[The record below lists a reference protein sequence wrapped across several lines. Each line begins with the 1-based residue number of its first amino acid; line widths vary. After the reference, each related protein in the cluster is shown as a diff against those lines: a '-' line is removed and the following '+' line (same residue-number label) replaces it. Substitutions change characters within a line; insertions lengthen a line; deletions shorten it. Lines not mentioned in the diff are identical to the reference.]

1 MNERLVEQLDLL
13 PNYLSH
19 HIALTLAALVIG
31 ILICLP
37 LAALVTRV
45 KSLQWPVMTFASVL
59 QTIPGIAMLALM
71 VPLLGQIGALPA
83 LIALVLYSMLPM
95 IRNTVTGILDVDA
108 SLTEAARG
116 AGMTDMQ
123 VLRLV
128 ELPLAAPVIIAG
140 IRTSAVWIVGTATL
154 ATPVGATSL
163 GNYIF
168 SGLQT
173 QNYTS
178 VIVGSISA
186 AALAIVLD
194 QFIHLIE
201 IAVSKRKKALAYG
214 AGIGLLVLLTAGLF
228 PLLQRANSA
237 SENERIVIGAKTFT
251 EQYVLAE
258 LMSEMLSDAGFE
270 VEVRSGMGSTILF
283 EALVNNEVDCYV
295 DYSGTIWANYMERT
309 QVPKGDTI
317 LTELTAW
324 LKSQHNTLCLGALGF
339 ENTYALAV
347 PREFAESESLKS
359 VADISRLSKNMKMGS
374 DYEFFGRPEW
384 ESLREAYDLQFTD
397 LLSMDHS
404 LMYAAIK
411 EGAVEVI
418 AAYSTDGSIAA
429 FDLVT
434 LADPQQALP
443 PYDATLLLSPK
454 AAKNM
459 RLVATLRKLVG
470 NITAEE
476 MRSANKAVD
485 LDGLSVSESAREL
498 RKSLEDNN

>member
-1 MNERLVEQLDLL
+1 MSERLAEQLALL

-19 HIALTLAALVIG
+19 HIALTLTALAIG
-31 ILICLP
+31 IIICLP

-45 KSLQWPVMTFASVL
+45 KALQWPVMTIASIL

-95 IRNTVTGILDVDA
+95 IRNTVTGILDIDS

-116 AGMTDMQ
+116 SGMTSMQ
-123 VLRLV
+123 ILRLV

-173 QNYTS
+173 QNYTA
-178 VIVGSISA
+178 VIVGSASA
-186 AALAIVLD
+186 AALAIILD

-201 IAVSKRKKALAYG
+201 YAASQRKKTLAIG
-214 AGIGLLVLLTAGLF
+214 TSVGLLLLALLGMS
-228 PLLQRANSA
+228 PLYERYNSNTGA
-237 SENERIVIGAKTFT
+237 ERIVIGAKTFT
-251 EQYVLAE
+251 EQYVLSE
-258 LMSEMLSDAGFE
+258 MMSEILTDAGFE
-270 VEVRSGMGSTILF
+270 IEVRSGMGSTILF
-283 EALVNNEVDCYV
+283 EALTNNEVDCYV
-295 DYSGTIWANYMERT
+295 DYSGTIWANYMQRKS
-309 QVPKGDTI
+309 VPKGDTV
-317 LTELTAW
+317 LVELTKW
-324 LKSQHNTLCLGALGF
+324 LMDQHQVLCLGALGF
-339 ENTYALAV
+339 ENTYALAI
-347 PREFAESESLKS
+347 PREFAENNKIVS
-359 VADISRLSKNMKMGS
+359 VSDLSSYSRNMKMGS

-384 ESLREAYDLQFTD
+384 VSLRDTYRLNFTD
-397 LLSMDHS
+397 LVSMDHS
-404 LMYAAIK
+404 LMYAAIN
-411 EGAVEVI
+411 EDAVNVI

-434 LADPQQALP
+434 LTDPQQALP
-443 PYDATLLLSPK
+443 PYDATLLLSPR
-454 AAKNM
+454 ASSNQ
-459 RLVATLRKLVG
+459 RLIEALNVIIGK
-470 NITAEE
+470 ITAEE

-485 LDGLSVSESAREL
+485 LDNRSVSESAKQL
-498 RKSLEDNN
+498 RRAIFSQ

>member
-1 MNERLVEQLDLL
+1 MTERLAEQLALL

-19 HIALTLAALVIG
+19 HIALTVSALAIG

-45 KSLQWPVMTFASVL
+45 RALQWPVLTFASVM
-59 QTIPGIAMLALM
+59 QTIPGIALLALM

-95 IRNTVTGILDVDA
+95 IRNTVTGILDIDPA
-108 SLTEAARG
+108 LTEAARG
-116 AGMTDMQ
+116 AGMTSGQSM
-123 VLRLV
+123 RLV

-173 QNYTS
+173 QNYTA
-178 VIVGSISA
+178 VIVGSVSA
-186 AALAIVLD
+186 ATLAIILD

-201 IAVSKRKKALAYG
+201 SAVSKRKRALAYG
-214 AGIGLLVLLTAGLF
+214 LSALLLALLLAGLF
-228 PLLQRANSA
+228 PLFQRSVNS
-237 SENERIVIGAKTFT
+237 EKEHIVIGAKTFT

-258 LMSEMLSDAGFE
+258 VMSEILTDDGFD

-283 EALVNNEVDCYV
+283 EALVNNDVDCYI
-295 DYSGTIWANYMERT
+295 DYSGTIWANYMQRKT
-309 QVPKGDTI
+309 VPKGDTI
-317 LTELTAW
+317 LTQLTNW
-324 LKSQHNTLCLGALGF
+324 LDKQYHVKCLGSLGF

-347 PREFAESESLKS
+347 KRTFAERKQLTS
-359 VADISRLSKNMKMGS
+359 VADLSPLSKNMKMGS

-384 ESLREAYDLQFTD
+384 ESLRDTYHLQFTD

-404 LMYAAIK
+404 LMYSAID
-411 EGAVEVI
+411 EGAVDVI

-429 FDLVT
+429 YDLVT
-434 LADPQQALP
+434 LADPERALP
-443 PYDATLLLSPK
+443 PYEATLLLSPE
-454 AAKNM
+454 ASKNL
-459 RLVATLRKLVG
+459 RLINALKNLVG
-470 NITAEE
+470 SITAEE
-476 MRSANKAVD
+476 MRSANKGVD
-485 LDGLSVSESAREL
+485 LDGLSVSQSAREL
-498 RKSLEDNN
+498 RESLGAAQE

>member
-1 MNERLVEQLDLL
+1 MNERLAEQLALL

-19 HIALTLAALVIG
+19 HIALTVSALVIG
-31 ILICLP
+31 IIICLP

-45 KSLQWPVMTFASVL
+45 KALQWPVLTFASVM
-59 QTIPGIAMLALM
+59 QTIPGIALLALM

-95 IRNTVTGILDVDA
+95 IRNTVTGILDIDPA
-108 SLTEAARG
+108 LTEAARG
-116 AGMTDMQ
+116 AGMTSGQ
-123 VLRLV
+123 SLRLV

-178 VIVGSISA
+178 VIVGSVSA
-186 AALAIVLD
+186 ATLAIILD

-201 IAVSKRKKALAYG
+201 SAVRERKRALAYG
-214 AGIGLLVLLTAGLF
+214 ISAILFALLLAGLA
-228 PLLQRANSA
+228 PLLQRSG
-237 SENERIVIGAKTFT
+237 SSGKEHIVIGAKTFT
-251 EQYVLAE
+251 EQYILAE
-258 LMSEMLSDAGFE
+258 VMSEILTDEGFD

-283 EALVNNEVDCYV
+283 EALVNNDVDCYI
-295 DYSGTIWANYMERT
+295 DYSGTIWANYMQRKT
-309 QVPKGDTI
+309 APKGDTI
-317 LTELTAW
+317 LTQLTRW
-324 LKSQHNTLCLGALGF
+324 LDKQYQVKCLGSLGF

-347 PREFAESESLKS
+347 KRSFAEEKHLKS
-359 VADISRLSKNMKMGS
+359 VADLSQLSRTMKMGS

-384 ESLREAYDLQFTD
+384 ESLRDTYNLRFID

-404 LMYAAIK
+404 LMYAAID
-411 EGAVEVI
+411 EGAVNVI

-434 LADPQQALP
+434 LADPERALP
-443 PYDATLLLSPK
+443 PYEATLLLSPE
-454 AAKNM
+454 ASKNP
-459 RLVATLRKLVG
+459 LLIDALKELIG
-470 NITAEE
+470 SITAEQ

-485 LDGLSVSESAREL
+485 LDGLSVSQSANRLRETL
-498 RKSLEDNN
+498 ISVHK